1 VQAACFPDAG
11 SAPRRRTTFS
21 QMADA
26 SADAARPPDRS
37 LDVARRAGHL
47 GAPALSG
54 HRRNYRQR
62 GADLWCRYKRP
73 SICRDWLIRITAR
86 SREGGTSRA
95 KPGFMGRVGGC
106 PRNPAGLP
114 HAVLSDVPRVSG
126 PASAIVDGS
135 ELSWRRLPP
144 EAKAV
149 IPQSGPSLTRGIVE
163 IQKIA
168 TKNYLLIGITRTNI
182 QL

>member
-1 VQAACFPDAG
+1 MANALANARRKGAPDHSRSAG
-11 SAPRRRTTFS
+11 C
-21 QMADA
+21 
-26 SADAARPPDRS
+26 
-37 LDVARRAGHL
+37 RAGHL

-62 GADLWCRYKRP
+62 CADLRCRYKRP

-95 KPGFMGRVGGC
+95 KPGFMGHVGGC
-106 PRNPAGLP
+106 PRNPAGLL
-114 HAVLSDVPRVSG
+114 HAVLPDIPRLSG

-149 IPQSGPSLTRGIVE
+149 IAQSGPSLIRGIVE
-163 IQKIA
+163 IRKFRRRS
-168 TKNYLLIGITRTNI
+168 TSL
-182 QL
+182 